1 MGITVETSQAKEHSP
16 ELTSAPVPSTHPLKI
31 AGAHRRAQ
39 HNISQHWFRDAKR
52 VLVLIAA
59 DLATYFALRTL
70 VRGARDGLFGSA
82 ATDLA
87 TALFD
92 RGFLGGQEFTVA
104 LVLSLMLVGAY
115 GAGER
120 RRDMGRV
127 LSGAALAALMVL
139 YQAAWQ
145 RQLAVVSLQFV
156 ATVAVVGTALV
167 GVRWLVDRFVR
178 RVRKNRPPSR
188 AILVMHDGAS
198 WQGVRDHL
206 FDVREFCIHDTIRLG
221 DRTSGGIDKALK
233 SLVGVIGYR
242 EADTVIL
249 WTDLNDEEFAYA
261 VDVALASGCRLLAG
275 PRTPATAGIQ
285 PKSVWVDGHA
295 LIELTAPRLQAW
307 QLVVKR
313 TIDIVGA
320 ALGLIVL
327 SPVFAVLT
335 AWIRL
340 ESAGP
345 VFFSQTRLGRRGR
358 PFQCL
363 KFRSMRRDAEAM
375 LTSDPELHAAYVENH
390 FKLPA
395 ESDPRIT
402 RSGRFLR
409 RTSLDELPQLINVVL
424 GHMSLVGPRPIVPDE
439 IEHYGGGAPLFL
451 SLKPGVTGVWA
462 VGGRSE
468 IGYPDRA
475 RMELE
480 YMRTWGLGT
489 DLGILLR
496 TLPAV
501 MLRRGAH

>member
-127 LSGAALAALMVL
+127 LSGVALAALMVL

-275 PRTPATAGIQ
+275 
-285 PKSVWVDGHA
+285 
-295 LIELTAPRLQAW
+295 
-307 QLVVKR
+307 
-313 TIDIVGA
+313 
-320 ALGLIVL
+320 
-327 SPVFAVLT
+327 
-335 AWIRL
+335 
-340 ESAGP
+340 
-345 VFFSQTRLGRRGR
+345 
-358 PFQCL
+358 
-363 KFRSMRRDAEAM
+363 
-375 LTSDPELHAAYVENH
+375 
-390 FKLPA
+390 
-395 ESDPRIT
+395 
-402 RSGRFLR
+402 
-409 RTSLDELPQLINVVL
+409 
-424 GHMSLVGPRPIVPDE
+424 
-439 IEHYGGGAPLFL
+439 
-451 SLKPGVTGVWA
+451 
-462 VGGRSE
+462 
-468 IGYPDRA
+468 
-475 RMELE
+475 
-480 YMRTWGLGT
+480 
-489 DLGILLR
+489 
-496 TLPAV
+496 
-501 MLRRGAH
+501 